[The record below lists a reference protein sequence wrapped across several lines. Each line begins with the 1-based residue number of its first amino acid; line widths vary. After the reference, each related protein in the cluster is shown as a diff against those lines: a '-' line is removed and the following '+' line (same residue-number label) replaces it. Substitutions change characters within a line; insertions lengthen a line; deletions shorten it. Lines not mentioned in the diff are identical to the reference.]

1 MPLVLRQPTL
11 GELQKLSELCLRSKA
26 VWGYD
31 QAFIE
36 AFRTELTLL
45 PEDLIAT
52 RIVVAEDDNS
62 LAGVAQ
68 VRVIDAEV
76 DLLKLFIEPSR
87 LRNGIGRILFRWATE
102 QARQMGTNKLFIVA
116 DSDAAPFYRRMGAL
130 DVGIAPSGSI
140 PERMLPKLALER

>member
-68 VRVIDAEV
+68 VRVTDAEA

-102 QARQMGTNKLFIVA
+102 QARQMGANKLFIVA
-116 DSDAAPFYRRMGAL
+116 DPDAAPFYRRMGAL

-140 PERMLPKLALER
+140 PERMLPKLALEL